1 MGYLL
6 IFQGLGLVPRDL
18 EQKILMKKRWL
29 LLLKLL
35 PSWSLLILLLWAGG
49 LLDGDGDLLPD
60 DLLSGDLL
68 WNGDLN
74 LLSGKRLS
82 GLKCL
87 SWCSLRRILRS
98 SSLPAVSGA
107 CSCFLKCCCWTS
119 WRTC

>member
-1 MGYLL
+1 ML

-18 EQKILMKKRWL
+18 VQKILMKKRWL

-74 LLSGKRLS
+74 LLSGERLS
-82 GLKCL
+82 GLKRL
-87 SWCSLRRILRS
+87 SFNLLAGS
-98 SSLPAVSGA
+98 
-107 CSCFLKCCCWTS
+107 TS
-119 WRTC
+119 TLV